1 MMATKA
7 VNENTAYFNDRVC
20 FHPKLLFISPI
31 LVTRVFAMIDFIRDF
46 LYLLNVKANIV
57 FP

>member
-1 MMATKA
+1 MATKA